1 MPTAV
6 AARGMISESRLLIQP
21 SLRITINSG
30 TMVTSV
36 GITMVSSRK
45 RNRKLLPGKRYF
57 ANAKPAREQKNQL
70 GYAREVFERNAFFDD
85 VTQNKAHA
93 RIRWLKRRQ

>member
-1 MPTAV
+1 MC
-6 AARGMISESRLLIQP
+6 SESNYSDFGDNAGTEKQCEQRTDYRGDQRVPKI
-21 SLRITINSG
+21 LRQ
-30 TMVTSV
+30 
-36 GITMVSSRK
+36 RD
-45 RNRKLLPGKRYF
+45 
-57 ANAKPAREQKNQL
+57 QL